1 MKNFGLIFFLLIGLV
16 ACQNNKPVSE
26 SECNETAAEAE
37 PMTFGETITADGA
50 VGFDALMAQL
60 NDADT
65 VVAKVTARVESVC
78 QKKGCWMNVVDNTG
92 EMAGEIFVRF
102 KDYGFFMPMDLMGS
116 DVVMEGKAFKSI
128 TSVEDLRHYAE
139 DEGLSEEEIA
149 AITEP
154 EEELAFMANGVLIT
168 NRVKA
173 E

>member
-1 MKNFGLIFFLLIGLV
+1 MKNLGFIFFLLIGLV
-16 ACQNNKPVSE
+16 ACQNNQPASE
-26 SECNETAAEAE
+26 GEAGETTAETE
-37 PMTFGETITADGA
+37 PATFGETITAEGA

-60 NDADT
+60 SDADT
-65 VVAKVTARVESVC
+65 VEAKVMARVESVC
-78 QKKGCWMNVVDNTG
+78 QKKGCWMNVVDHTG
-92 EMAGEIFVRF
+92 ESAGEIFVRF

-154 EEELAFMANGVLIT
+154 EEELAFMANGVLVT